1 MRRLPG
7 KMLATASGLLGVT
20 LLAAQSPEP
29 TVPSLHH
36 AAHHK
41 AHPASTHPV
50 APQQAPVVPTAPP
63 PPNWPVN
70 DTASPASVTWND
82 HALHIDA
89 TNSSLQQILAQVA
102 TDTGAKVEGLGLD
115 QRVFGNY
122 GPGDARDVL
131 TQLLLGSGYNI
142 VMVGDNGQGVPRQIM
157 LSARRGANTPI
168 PLAAHA
174 NPQDDD
180 NDDTPDNQVDVQ
192 PEPVPQ
198 PVPAPAAQVPGAIAP
213 PRTPQQLME
222 EMQQRQQQIQQNQ
235 QSNPQ

>member
-1 MRRLPG
+1 MIAAG
-7 KMLATASGLLGVT
+7 CGLLGAT
-20 LLAAQSPEP
+20 LIAAQAPQPAAPSP
-29 TVPSLHH
+29 HH
-36 AAHHK
+36 PAHHK
-41 AHPASTHPV
+41 PRPLSVKAAAPPPAPI
-50 APQQAPVVPTAPP
+50 VPPAPP

-70 DTASPASVTWND
+70 DKAVPASVVWSD
-82 HALHIDA
+82 HTLRIDA
-89 TNSSLQQILAQVA
+89 ANSSLQQILALVA
-102 TDTGAKVEGLGLD
+102 SDTGAKVEGLGLD

-142 VMVGDNGQGVPRQIM
+142 VMVGDNGQGAPRQIM
-157 LSARRGANTPI
+157 LSARRGGNSPM
-168 PLAAHA
+168 PLAARA

-198 PVPAPAAQVPGAIAP
+198 PVPPPPAQVPGIAP

-235 QSNPQ
+235 QPNPQ